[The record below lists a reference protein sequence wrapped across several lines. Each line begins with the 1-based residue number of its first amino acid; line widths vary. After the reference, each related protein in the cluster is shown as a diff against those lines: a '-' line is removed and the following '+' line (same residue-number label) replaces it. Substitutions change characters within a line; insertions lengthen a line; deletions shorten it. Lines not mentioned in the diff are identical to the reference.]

1 MSYEQDK
8 KSVDFVIDW
17 LQKPQYETNSLP
29 HCLQQ
34 LATAWI
40 NIQARMRLI
49 EPYLNAKQKPQY
61 EKELQTI
68 IDGDRII
75 IFGYLMM
82 AIEDFGITL
91 IETEND

>member
-1 MSYEQDK
+1 
-8 KSVDFVIDW
+8 
-17 LQKPQYETNSLP
+17 
-29 HCLQQ
+29 
-34 LATAWI
+34 
-40 NIQARMRLI
+40 MRLI

-68 IDGDRII
+68 IDADRIA